1 MTNILLLIIIG
12 YLAYKEIMAR
22 KPEKKEDFT
31 EEQIELLDGVN
42 VGFGKEELTEEFDKL
57 WAYKVD
63 DAVNSYKRGDE

>member
-22 KPEKKEDFT
+22 KIWKKEDVA
-31 EEQIELLDGVN
+31 EEL
-42 VGFGKEELTEEFDKL
+42 KEELTEEFDKL